1 MPLSRSPIRTRSVRN
16 SAPTEAAEGGPHEED
31 DRGRAARPDDAVVT
45 KEYLEKALLESQRI
59 TAEMQER
66 MLLESQ
72 RLAAE
77 SQREMMEKM
86 ISTFAQMQMQ
96 TAAAANSQ
104 VFPEDRPLSRS
115 SENSSPTSSSMN
127 PVAKELL
134 KQVPNFNGDMSSPQL
149 LLEFIAKMDDFFEVA
164 YLSPLLE
171 TKMAVSK
178 LTSTAHIWWRTQES
192 QGTVPRTWNLLKTA
206 LRLRFTPPAFS
217 SMIRDKLDNLSQT
230 ASVIAYNNAFNKL
243 VMQIPDMNKGE
254 IEHRYLKGLKRPI
267 YSAIISKDLADIDV
281 MQEAATRQE
290 QLTSERGTRAPK
302 IESRVEAHLTHGG
315 PAARTNQRTWKPHPR
330 KDFNRRSDRRPDS
343 PCHLCEQTGHW
354 MKDCPQMTNARA
366 FLKQQQCAVRS
377 SNMRSAQQGPAAEA
391 NLVLATNHRS
401 SHSIALDSCA
411 THHVIKDAI
420 LLTDLR
426 PIPAVQISV
435 ANGENLTALQ
445 AGTLTISNNDTDEAV
460 VCTDV
465 LYVPEA
471 SRNLVSTAPL
481 NHDGYEITFSS
492 TGSSIRKEGHVI
504 LPLRHNGNLP
514 FIDGY
519 VETTAAAF
527 AIEAKQ
533 RTAMSINYG
542 INALGTS
549 DNARFKLRI

>member
-1 MPLSRSPIRTRSVRN
+1 MPLSRSPIRTRSARN
-16 SAPTEAAEGGPHEED
+16 PAPTEAAEGGPLEED
-31 DRGRAARPDDAVVT
+31 DKGRAARPATDAVVT
-45 KEYLEKALLESQRI
+45 VEYLEKALLESQRI
-59 TAEMQER
+59 TADMQER

-96 TAAAANSQ
+96 TAAAANSHHA
-104 VFPEDRPLSRS
+104 VFPEDRPRS
-115 SENSSPTSSSMN
+115 QSSSNDSSPTSSSMN

-134 KQVPNFNGDMSSPQL
+134 KQVPSFTGDMSSPQL
-149 LLEFIAKMDDFFEVA
+149 LLEFIAKMDDFLEVA
-164 YLSPLLE
+164 YLPPLME
-171 TKMAVSK
+171 SKMAVSK
-178 LTSTAHIWWRTQES
+178 LTSTAHVWWRQQES
-192 QGTVPRTWNLLKTA
+192 QGTAPRTWNLLKTA

-217 SMIRDKLDNLSQT
+217 SMIRDKLDDLSQIN
-230 ASVIAYNNAFNKL
+230 SVIAYNNAFNKL
-243 VMQIPDMNKGE
+243 IMQIPDMNKGE

-267 YSAIISKDLADIDV
+267 YSAIISKDLADLDT

-290 QLTSERGTRAPK
+290 QLTTDRRASRPAT
-302 IESRVEAHLTHGG
+302 SHRPSDARVEAH
-315 PAARTNQRTWKPHPR
+315 AADGNTEARHKDKARGRRENQRQ
-330 KDFNRRSDRRPDS
+330 RSAPSS
-343 PCHLCEQTGHW
+343 PCHLCEKTGHW
-354 MKDCPQMTNARA
+354 MKDCPQMKDARA
-366 FLKQQQCAVRS
+366 LLKQH
-377 SNMRSAQQGPAAEA
+377 QGPAAEA

-420 LLTDLR
+420 LLSDLR
-426 PIPAVQISV
+426 PIPAISIAV
-435 ANGENLTALQ
+435 ANGENLTARQ
-445 AGTLTISNNDTDEAV
+445 AGTLTIRNNDTDEAL
-460 VCTDV
+460 VCVDV

-481 NHDGYEITFSS
+481 NRDGYDITFSIQ
-492 TGSSIRKEGHVI
+492 GSSIRKDGRVI
-504 LPLRHNGNLP
+504 LPLRHDGNLP
-514 FIDGY
+514 FINGY

-527 AIEAKQ
+527 ATEAKAKQ

-542 INALGTS
+542 INALGIS

>member
-1 MPLSRSPIRTRSVRN
+1 MPLSRSPIRTRSAQY
-16 SAPTEAAEGGPHEED
+16 SAPTEAADGGPHDED
-31 DRGRAARPDDAVVT
+31 NRGRAAPPTEAFVT
-45 KEYLEKALLESQRI
+45 AEYLEKALLESQRI

-96 TAAAANSQ
+96 TAAAAASSQ
-104 VFPEDRPLSRS
+104 VFPEDRPRS
-115 SENSSPTSSSMN
+115 QSSNGSSPASSSMN

-134 KQVPNFNGDMSSPQL
+134 KQVPNFTGDTSSPQL
-149 LLEFIAKMDDFFEVA
+149 LLEFIAKMDDFLEVA
-164 YLSPLLE
+164 YLPPLLE

-192 QGTVPRTWNLLKTA
+192 QGTAPRTWNLLRAA
-206 LRLRFTPPAFS
+206 LRLRFTPPAYS
-217 SMIRDKLDNLSQT
+217 SMIRDKLDELTQT
-230 ASVIAYNNAFNKL
+230 SSVIAYNNAFNKL
-243 VMQIPDMNKGE
+243 AMQIPEASKSE
-254 IEHRYLKGLKRPI
+254 LEHRYLKGLKRPI
-267 YSAIISKDLADIDV
+267 YSSIISKDLADIDV

-290 QLTSERGTRAPK
+290 QLTTGGARAPK
-302 IESRVEAHLTHGG
+302 AAEPRVEAHMLHGG
-315 PAARTNQRTWKPHPR
+315 AAASKQKPWHGAR
-330 KDFNRRSDRRPDS
+330 QAHNRGAHNRSARAPPSS
-343 PCHLCEQTGHW
+343 PCHLCEQVGHW
-354 MKDCPQMTNARA
+354 MKDCPQLAQARA
-366 FLKQQQCAVRS
+366 LIKK
-377 SNMRSAQQGPAAEA
+377 PAAEA
-391 NLVLATNHRS
+391 NLVLATSHKS

-435 ANGENLTALQ
+435 ANGENLIARQ

-460 VCTDV
+460 VCVDV

-481 NHDGYEITFSS
+481 NSDGYEITFS
-492 TGSSIRKEGHVI
+492 TKGSSIQKDGRVI

-527 AIEAKQ
+527 AIEAKAK
-533 RTAMSINYG
+533 RKTVTSINYG

>member
-1 MPLSRSPIRTRSVRN
+1 MPLSRSPIRTRSTLH
-16 SAPTEAAEGGPHEED
+16 SAPTEAADGGSHEEND
-31 DRGRAARPDDAVVT
+31 NRGRGAPPNEAFVT
-45 KEYLEKALLESQRI
+45 TEYLEKALLDSQRI

-104 VFPEDRPLSRS
+104 VFPEDRPPSRS

-134 KQVPNFNGDMSSPQL
+134 KQVPNFNGDMGSPQL
-149 LLEFIAKMDDFFEVA
+149 LLEFIAKMDDFLEAA
-164 YLSPLLE
+164 YLPPLLE
-171 TKMAVSK
+171 TKMAISK

-192 QGTVPRTWNLLKTA
+192 QGTAPQTWNLLKTA

-217 SMIRDKLDNLSQT
+217 SMIRDKLDDLSQT

-267 YSAIISKDLADIDV
+267 YSAIISKDLADLDV

-290 QLTSERGTRAPK
+290 QLTTGGARAPK
-302 IESRVEAHLTHGG
+302 AAEPRVEAHMLHGG
-315 PAARTNQRTWKPHPR
+315 AAASKQKPWHDAR
-330 KDFNRRSDRRPDS
+330 QAHNRGAHNRGARAPPSS
-343 PCHLCEQTGHW
+343 PCHLCEQVGHW
-354 MKDCPQMTNARA
+354 MKDCPQLAQARA
-366 FLKQQQCAVRS
+366 LIKK
-377 SNMRSAQQGPAAEA
+377 PAAKA
-391 NLVLATNHRS
+391 NLVLATSHKS

-435 ANGENLTALQ
+435 ANGENLIARQ

-460 VCTDV
+460 VCVDV

-481 NHDGYEITFSS
+481 NSDGYEITFS
-492 TGSSIRKEGHVI
+492 TKGSSIQKDGRVI

-527 AIEAKQ
+527 ATEAAKQ

-549 DNARFKLRI
+549 ENARFKLRI

>member
-1 MPLSRSPIRTRSVRN
+1 MPLSRSPVRTRSATN
-16 SAPTEAAEGGPHEED
+16 AASSEAAEGGPRRED
-31 DRGRAARPDDAVVT
+31 DRGRAARPDDTVVT
-45 KEYLEKALLESQRI
+45 KEYLENALLESQRI

-96 TAAAANSQ
+96 AAAAANPQ
-104 VFPEDRPLSRS
+104 VFQEDRPLSQS
-115 SENSSPTSSSMN
+115 SRNSSPTSSSMN

-134 KQVPNFNGDMSSPQL
+134 KQVPTFSGDMGSPQP
-149 LLEFIAKMDDFFEVA
+149 LLEFIAKMDDFLEVA
-164 YLSPLLE
+164 YLPPILE

-178 LTSTAHIWWRTQES
+178 LTSTAHIWWRRQES
-192 QGTVPRTWNLLKTA
+192 QGTAPQTWNLLKTA
-206 LRLRFTPPAFS
+206 LRLRFTPPAFTS
-217 SMIRDKLDNLSQT
+217 TIRDKLDDLSQT
-230 ASVIAYNNAFNKL
+230 TSVVAYNNAFNKL
-243 VMQIPDMNKGE
+243 IMQVPDMSRGE

-267 YSAIISKDLADIDV
+267 YSAIISKDLTDLDY

-290 QLTSERGTRAPK
+290 QLTSERGARAPK
-302 IESRVEAHLTHGG
+302 LEQRVEAHLTHDST
-315 PAARTNQRTWKPHPR
+315 ANREHRRSWKAHPR
-330 KDFNRRSDRRPDS
+330 NNSHQQRRRSIPQS
-343 PCHLCEQTGHW
+343 PCHVCEQTGHW
-354 MKDCPQMTNARA
+354 MKDCPL
-366 FLKQQQCAVRS
+366 LKEAIATIKQRK
-377 SNMRSAQQGPAAEA
+377 PAAEA
-391 NLVLATNHRS
+391 NLVLATNYRS

-411 THHVIKDAI
+411 THHIVKDLI

-426 PIPAVQISV
+426 PISDVQISV
-435 ANGENLTALQ
+435 ANGENLIARQ
-445 AGTLTISNNDTDEAV
+445 SGTLTINNNDTDDAI
-460 VCTDV
+460 VCVDV

-481 NHDGYEITFSS
+481 NTAGYDITFSNK
-492 TGSSIRKEGHVI
+492 GSSIRKDGRVV

-527 AIEAKQ
+527 ALQAKA
-533 RTAMSINYG
+533 RTEMSLNYG
-542 INALGTS
+542 INVLDTLE
-549 DNARFKLRI
+549 NERFKLRV

>member
-1 MPLSRSPIRTRSVRN
+1 MPLSRSPIRTRSAQH
-16 SAPTEAAEGGPHEED
+16 SASTEDAVEGGPLGED
-31 DRGRAARPDDAVVT
+31 DTRGRTVPPAPSTFVT
-45 KEYLEKALLESQRI
+45 TEYLEKALLESQRI

-72 RLAAE
+72 RLAVE

-96 TAAAANSQ
+96 AAAAATSQ
-104 VFPEDRPLSRS
+104 PIFQEDRPNSRS
-115 SENSSPTSSSMN
+115 SNNSSPASSSMN

-134 KQVPNFNGDMSSPQL
+134 KQVPNFTGDMSSPQL
-149 LLEFIAKMDDFFEVA
+149 LLEFIAKMDDFLEVA
-164 YLSPLLE
+164 YLPPLLE

-178 LTSTAHIWWRTQES
+178 LTSTAHIWWRTQEN
-192 QGTVPRTWNLLKTA
+192 QGNAPRTWNMLKTA

-217 SMIRDKLDNLSQT
+217 STIRDKLDNLMQT
-230 ASVIAYNNAFNKL
+230 SSVIAYNNAFNKL

-254 IEHRYLKGLKRPI
+254 IEHRYLKGLKRPV
-267 YSAIISKDLADIDV
+267 YLAIVSKDLVDLDA

-290 QLTSERGTRAPK
+290 QLTSERVPRSPK
-302 IESRVEAHLTHGG
+302 INSNVEAHVVNASTAGQKPHTGS
-315 PAARTNQRTWKPHPR
+315 AAAAKTWKPR
-330 KDFNRRSDRRPDS
+330 KNQQRRLVPES

-354 MKDCPQMTNARA
+354 MKNCPQMKNARA
-366 FLKQQQCAVRS
+366 LLKQHQG
-377 SNMRSAQQGPAAEA
+377 GPAAEA
-391 NLVLATNHRS
+391 NLLLATNHRS

-411 THHVIKDAI
+411 THHVVKDAI
-420 LLTDLR
+420 LLTDIR
-426 PIPAVQISV
+426 PIPAMQITV
-435 ANGENLTALQ
+435 ANGDNLTAKH
-445 AGTLTISNNDTDEAV
+445 AGTLTIHNNDTDEII
-460 VCTDV
+460 VCSDV
-465 LYVPEA
+465 LYVPAA

-481 NHDGYEITFSS
+481 NHDGYEITFS
-492 TGSSIRKEGHVI
+492 TKGSSIKRDNRTI
-504 LPLRHNGNLP
+504 LPLRHDGNLP

-527 AIEAKQ
+527 TTEAKAKQ

-549 DNARFKLRI
+549 GNARFKLRI